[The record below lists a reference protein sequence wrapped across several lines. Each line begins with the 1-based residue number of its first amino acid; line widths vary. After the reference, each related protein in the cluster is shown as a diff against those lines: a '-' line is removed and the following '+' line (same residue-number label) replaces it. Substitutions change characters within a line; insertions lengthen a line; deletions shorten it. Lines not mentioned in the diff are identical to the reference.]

1 MPKFKYVAIDPNG
14 AKVSGVVDA
23 ASAVRVRNDLA
34 GREFRDVK
42 VRERKRF
49 TQIEITAKKLKPVDL
64 MNFSRQFA
72 AFLRAGIPILD
83 ALDALQEE
91 AHNPQ
96 LRQVLIDIS
105 DALRSGALLSDAMAA
120 HGDIFPTYYIGILR
134 SAELTGNLDTV
145 LDQLA
150 SYIERDLAARRAVKS
165 ALTYPAVIM
174 VMAVVTVLVLVSYV
188 LPKFE
193 DFFKSF
199 NAKLPLPTRMLLS
212 FSRFVTNWAAVIV
225 AIILVIV
232 VGGFFYLRTYAGK
245 LRRDRVLLKLPVV
258 SDVVRYAVIE
268 RFFRILGSML
278 RAGVSVPDAMTSSTE
293 ATNNRVYERALA
305 GAREEVMR
313 GHGLARPITDTGL
326 FPGASGQMLRV
337 GEESGTLDQQ
347 LELAADFYA
356 QELDYKLKRLTS
368 LFEPAVIVVMGLI
381 VGFVAV
387 ALVSAMYGIFNQVKI
402 Q

>member
-1 MPKFKYVAIDPNG
+1 VPKFKYVAVDPSG
-14 AKVSGVVDA
+14 AKVSGVVEA
-23 ASAVRVRNDLA
+23 ASAVRVRNDLVV
-34 GREFRDVK
+34 REYRDVQVK
-42 VRERKRF
+42 ERKRLA
-49 TQIEITAKKLKPVDL
+49 QIEITTKKLKPVDL

-83 ALDALQEE
+83 ALEALQEE
-91 AHNPQ
+91 ANNPQ
-96 LRQVLIDIS
+96 LKLVLRDIS
-105 DALRSGALLSDAMAA
+105 DALRSGMPLSDAMAA
-120 HGDIFPTYYIGILR
+120 HRDIFPTYYIGILR

-174 VMAVVTVLVLVSYV
+174 VMAVVTIVVLVSYV

-193 DFFKSF
+193 DFFKGF
-199 NAKLPLPTRMLLS
+199 DAKLPLPTRMLLGI
-212 FSRFVTNWAAVIV
+212 SRFLTDWAAVIIGV
-225 AIILVIV
+225 LVV
-232 VGGFFYLRTYAGK
+232 VTVGLFFYLRTDAGK
-245 LRRDRVLLKLPVV
+245 LRRDRVALKLPVV
-258 SDVVRYAVIE
+258 SDVIRYAVIE

-278 RAGVSVPDAMTSSTE
+278 RAGVPMPDAMTSATE
-293 ATNNRVYERALA
+293 ATNNLVYEGALTT
-305 GAREEVMR
+305 AREEVLR
-313 GHGLARPITDTGL
+313 GHGLARPITETGL

-381 VGFVAV
+381 VGFVAI

>member
-1 MPKFKYVAIDPNG
+1 VPKFKYVAVDASG
-14 AKVSGVVDA
+14 AKVTGVVDA

-34 GREFRDVK
+34 SREFRDVQVK
-42 VRERKRF
+42 ERKSF
-49 TQIEITAKKLKPVDL
+49 TQIEITTKKLKPVDL

-83 ALDALQEE
+83 ALEALQEE

-96 LRQVLIDIS
+96 LRQVLQDIS
-105 DALRSGALLSDAMAA
+105 DALRSGMPLSDAMAA
-120 HGDIFPTYYIGILR
+120 HSDIFPTYYVSILR

-150 SYIERDLAARRAVKS
+150 SYIERDLSARRAVKS

-174 VMAVVTVLVLVSYV
+174 VMAVITVVVLVSYV

-199 NAKLPLPTRMLLS
+199 NAKLPLVTRMLLS
-212 FSRFVTNWAAVIV
+212 FSRFLTDWAAVIV
-225 AIILVIV
+225 AIIVVVVIGLSV
-232 VGGFFYLRTYAGK
+232 YLRTDAGK
-245 LRRDRVLLKLPVV
+245 FRRDRVALKLPVLN
-258 SDVVRYAVIE
+258 DVVQYAVIE

-278 RAGVSVPDAMTSSTE
+278 RAGVPIPDAMASATE
-293 ATNNRVYERALA
+293 ATNNRVYEQAL
-305 GAREEVMR
+305 GEAREEVMR

-337 GEESGTLDQQ
+337 GEESGTLDRQ
-347 LELAADFYA
+347 LELAADFYSK
-356 QELDYKLKRLTS
+356 ELDYKLKRLTS

-381 VGFVAV
+381 VGFVAI

>member
-1 MPKFKYVAIDPNG
+1 MPRFKYTAVDPSG

-23 ASAVRVRNDLA
+23 ASAVRVRNDLV
-34 GREFRDVK
+34 GREFRSVQVK
-42 VRERKRF
+42 ERKRF
-49 TQIEITAKKLKPVDL
+49 TQIEITTKKLKPADL

-83 ALDALQEE
+83 ALDALREDST
-91 AHNPQ
+91 NDQ
-96 LRQVLIDIS
+96 LKHVLQDIA
-105 DALRSGALLSDAMAA
+105 DALRGGSTLSDAMAS
-120 HGDIFPTYYIGILR
+120 HSDIFPTYYVGILR

-150 SYIERDLAARRAVKS
+150 SYIERDLTAKRAVKS
-165 ALTYPAVIM
+165 ALTYPIVIM
-174 VMAVVTVLVLVSYV
+174 CMAVVTVVVLVAYV

-199 NAKLPLPTRMLLS
+199 DAKLPLATRLLLDI
-212 FSRFVTNWAAVIV
+212 SRFIGDWWMVI
-225 AIILVIV
+225 LGVIV
-232 VGGFFYLRTYAGK
+232 VVGLALFLYLRTDAGQY
-245 LRRDRVLLKLPVV
+245 RRDRVLLGMPVV

-278 RAGVSVPDAMTSSTE
+278 RAGVPVPDAIAAATE
-293 ATNNRVYERALA
+293 ATNNRVYERALI
-305 GAREEVMR
+305 GARDEIMR
-313 GHGLARPITDTGL
+313 GEGLARPVAATGL
-326 FPGASGQMLRV
+326 FPGAAGQMLKV

-347 LELAADFYA
+347 LELAADYY
-356 QELDYKLKRLTS
+356 QGELDYKLKRLTT

-381 VGFVAV
+381 VGFVAI